1 MHPAHQQK
9 CQQSVDGETMK
20 RLLRNITWDI
30 FLTWPLIYFGL
41 FMQNVYAYNM
51 AMAFFWFMSI
61 ASIIASVGLLSSKD
75 LLDKS
80 VARYKKPLWIHHKYQ
95 VVTTFCEIAV
105 MFALG
110 YFWLGGFYLTA
121 TLFRAAAND
130 KVAEEAGK

>member
-1 MHPAHQQK
+1 MSRPLKNIAW
-9 CQQSVDGETMK
+9 DT
-20 RLLRNITWDI
+20 LLVWS
-30 FLTWPLIYFGL
+30 LIYFGL

-51 AMAFFWFMSI
+51 AVAFFWFISI
-61 ASIIASVGLLSSKD
+61 GGIIAAISIITSDEMLQKA
-75 LLDKS
+75 

-130 KVAEEAGK
+130 KVTEETGK

>member
-1 MHPAHQQK
+1 
-9 CQQSVDGETMK
+9 MK
-20 RLLRNITWDI
+20 RLLKNIAWDI

-51 AMAFFWFMSI
+51 AMAFFWFISIGGIIIAISTI
-61 ASIIASVGLLSSKD
+61 ASDELLQKA
-75 LLDKS
+75 
-80 VARYKKPLWIHHKYQ
+80 VAIYKKPLWIHHKYQ

-121 TLFRAAAND
+121 TLFRAVAND

>member
-1 MHPAHQQK
+1 M
-9 CQQSVDGETMK
+9 S
-20 RLLRNITWDI
+20 RLLKNIAWDI

-95 VVTTFCEIAV
+95 AITSFCEIAA

-110 YFWLGGFYLTA
+110 YFWLGGFY
-121 TLFRAAAND
+121 AASVIFMMAMKE

>member
-1 MHPAHQQK
+1 MN
-9 CQQSVDGETMK
+9 
-20 RLLRNITWDI
+20 RLLKNIAWDI

-41 FMQNVYAYNM
+41 LMQNVYAYNM
-51 AMAFFWFMSI
+51 AMAFFWFISIGGIIAAISTI
-61 ASIIASVGLLSSKD
+61 ASGDIGGEMMKKA
-75 LLDKS
+75 

-95 VVTTFCEIAV
+95 VVTTFCEIAA

>member
-1 MHPAHQQK
+1 MN
-9 CQQSVDGETMK
+9 
-20 RLLRNITWDI
+20 RLLKNIALDI

-41 FMQNVYAYNM
+41 FMQNVHAYNM
-51 AMAFFWFMSI
+51 AMAFFWFMLI
-61 ASIIASVGLLSSKD
+61 ASIIASVGILSSKD

-110 YFWLGGFYLTA
+110 YFWLGGFYLAA
-121 TLFRAAAND
+121 TLFRAAAKE
-130 KVAEEAGK
+130 KVAEEVGK

>member
-1 MHPAHQQK
+1 
-9 CQQSVDGETMK
+9 MK
-20 RLLRNITWDI
+20 RFIKNVAIDAFIL
-30 FLTWPLIYFGL
+30 WPLIYFGL

-51 AMAFFWFMSI
+51 AVAFFWFMSI

-121 TLFRAAAND
+121 TLFRTAAKE
-130 KVAEEAGK
+130 KVEEEASK

>member
-1 MHPAHQQK
+1 
-9 CQQSVDGETMK
+9 MK
-20 RLLRNITWDI
+20 RLLKNIAWDI

-51 AMAFFWFMSI
+51 AMAFFWFISIGGIIVAISTI
-61 ASIIASVGLLSSKD
+61 ASGDIGGEMMKKAVD
-75 LLDKS
+75 
-80 VARYKKPLWIHHKYQ
+80 RYKKPLWIHHKYQ
-95 VVTTFCEIAV
+95 VVTTFCEIAA

-121 TLFRAAAND
+121 TLFRAAAKE